1 MRISDVRVRQVA
13 VPRIYDT
20 YCADPKQLKATIDH
34 GRSTYQIIELT
45 TSDGLT
51 GIGEVSDIAP
61 RMDAPSPATLQD
73 LLSGVLVDTG
83 VPGGA
88 GVSAGVLVDAG
99 VLAGGDVRAW
109 RNLYDGVDE
118 ALPGDWYPEL
128 RQLMLFGVECALL
141 DLVGKTHGLPLYEL
155 LGGRCRRAASV
166 SWVAYLRGDATLEDE
181 LQALE
186 REVADQVGS
195 GMKAFKLKVG
205 EDHERDLER
214 VRLARKIAGT
224 VAYIKVDASG
234 FWEEDEALSRLRDMA
249 EAGADACETPIRALS
264 RPMSREDP
272 ARIEADAEGIA
283 EALAKVR
290 NRSPIPIIEHVADLG
305 DAFLTALIRHRAVDI
320 VNVVPCQAGGLRRAS
335 RLLHAAETA
344 GMPALL
350 GSTIE
355 LGPGTA
361 ASVHLAVSSTNV
373 EVPSDLVGPGLLQD
387 DVCANPFT
395 VEGGELA
402 PIEGP
407 GLGMVL
413 DEEKMERWSG

>member
-20 YCADPKQLKATIDH
+20 YCADPKLLKATIDH
-34 GRSTYQIIELT
+34 GRSTYQIIELKT
-45 TSDGLT
+45 PDGLT

-61 RMDAPSPATLQD
+61 RMDAPSPAVLRD
-73 LLSGVLVDTG
+73 LLSGVLA
-83 VPGGA
+83 GA
-88 GVSAGVLVDAG
+88 GA
-99 VLAGGDVRAW
+99 LAGGDGRAW
-109 RNLYDGVDE
+109 RSLYDRVDE

-128 RQLMLFGVECALL
+128 RQLILFGVECALL
-141 DLVGKTHGLPLYEL
+141 DLVGRAHGLPLYDL
-155 LGGRCRRAASV
+155 LGGRCRHAAAV

-186 REVADQVGS
+186 REVADQVES

-214 VRLARKIAGT
+214 VRITRRIAGHE
-224 VAYIKVDASG
+224 AYIKVDASG
-234 FWEEDEALSRLRDMA
+234 FWEEEEALSRLRDMD

-283 EALAKVR
+283 EALANVR
-290 NRSPIPIIEHVADLG
+290 GRSPIPIIEHVADLG

-320 VNVVPCQAGGLRRAS
+320 VNVVPCQAGGLRRAG

-361 ASVHLAVSSTNV
+361 ASVHLAVSSANV
-373 EVPSDLVGPGLLQD
+373 EVPSDLVGPGLLED
-387 DVCANPFT
+387 DVCVNFFSL
-395 VEGGELA
+395 EGGMLA
-402 PIEGP
+402 PFEGP
-407 GLGMVL
+407 GLGMEL
-413 DEEKMERWSG
+413 DEAKMERWSGQAGPGEPK

>member
-20 YCADPKQLKATIDH
+20 YCADPKHLKATIDH
-34 GRSTYQIIELT
+34 GRSTYQIIELKT
-45 TSDGLT
+45 LDGLT

-61 RMDAPSPATLQD
+61 RMDAPSPATLRE
-73 LLSGVLVDTG
+73 LLSGALTGGDT
-83 VPGGA
+83 
-88 GVSAGVLVDAG
+88 LVDAG
-99 VLAGGDVRAW
+99 ALIDGDRLIDGDVRAW
-109 RNLYDGVDE
+109 RGLYDGVDD

-141 DLVGKTHGLPLYEL
+141 DLVGKAHGIPLYEL
-155 LGGRCRRAASV
+155 LGGRCRRAAAV

-195 GMKAFKLKVG
+195 GMNAFKLKVG

-214 VRLARKIAGT
+214 VRLARRIAGPE
-224 VAYIKVDASG
+224 AYIKVDASG

-264 RPMSREDP
+264 RPMAREDP
-272 ARIEADAEGIA
+272 ARIEADADGIA

-290 NRSPIPIIEHVADLG
+290 GRSPIPIIEHVADLG
-305 DAFLTALIRHRAVDI
+305 DVFLTALIRHRAVDV
-320 VNVVPCQAGGLRRAS
+320 VNVVPCQAGGLRRAG

-361 ASVHLAVSSTNV
+361 ASVHLAVASANV

-395 VEGGELA
+395 LEGGELA
-402 PIEGP
+402 PFEGP
-407 GLGMVL
+407 GLGMKL
-413 DEEKMERWSG
+413 EEEKMERWSG

>member
-1 MRISDVRVRQVA
+1 M
-13 VPRIYDT
+13 
-20 YCADPKQLKATIDH
+20 
-34 GRSTYQIIELT
+34 
-45 TSDGLT
+45 
-51 GIGEVSDIAP
+51 
-61 RMDAPSPATLQD
+61 
-73 LLSGVLVDTG
+73 SGVLV
-83 VPGGA
+83 GA
-88 GVSAGVLVDAG
+88 GVPAGVLVDAG

-128 RQLMLFGVECALL
+128 RQLMRFGVECALL

-320 VNVVPCQAGGLRRAS
+320 VNVVPCQAGGLHRAS

-361 ASVHLAVSSTNV
+361 ASVHLAVSSANV

-395 VEGGELA
+395 LEGGELA
-402 PIEGP
+402 PFEGP

>member
-13 VPRIYDT
+13 IPRIYDT
-20 YCADPKQLKATIDH
+20 YCADPKHLKATIDH
-34 GRSTYQIIELT
+34 GRSTYQIIELKT
-45 TSDGLT
+45 ADGTT

-61 RMDAPSPATLQD
+61 RMDAPSPATLQV
-73 LLSGVLVDTG
+73 LLSGVLVDAG
-83 VPGGA
+83 VSGGA
-88 GVSAGVLVDAG
+88 GVPPGVG
-99 VLAGGDVRAW
+99 VPPGADVRAW
-109 RNLYDGVDE
+109 RSLYDRVDD

-128 RQLMLFGVECALL
+128 RQLILFGVECALL
-141 DLVGKTHGLPLYEL
+141 DLVGKTHSLPLYEL

-214 VRLARKIAGT
+214 VRLTRRIVGPE
-224 VAYIKVDASG
+224 AYIKVDASG
-234 FWEEDEALSRLRDMA
+234 FWAEDEALSRLRDMA

-272 ARIEADAEGIA
+272 ARIEAEAEGIA

-290 NRSPIPIIEHVADLG
+290 RRSPIPIIEHVADLG

-320 VNVVPCQAGGLRRAS
+320 VNVVPCQAGGLRRAG

-361 ASVHLAVSSTNV
+361 ASVHLAVSSANV

-395 VEGGELA
+395 LEGGELA
-402 PIEGP
+402 PCEGP

-413 DEEKMERWSG
+413 DEEKIDRWSG

>member
-34 GRSTYQIIELT
+34 GRSTYQIIELET
-45 TSDGLT
+45 PDGLT

-61 RMDAPSPATLQD
+61 RMDAPSPATLRD
-73 LLSGVLVDTG
+73 LLSGVLA
-83 VPGGA
+83 GA
-88 GVSAGVLVDAG
+88 GA
-99 VLAGGDVRAW
+99 LAGDGMLAGADALAGDGMGAW
-109 RNLYDGVDE
+109 RSLYDGVEE

-128 RQLMLFGVECALL
+128 RQLVLFGVECALL
-141 DLVGKTHGLPLYEL
+141 DLVGKVHGIPLYEL
-155 LGGRCRRAASV
+155 LGGRCRRAAAV

-186 REVADQVGS
+186 REVIDQVGS

-205 EDHERDLER
+205 EDHGRDLER
-214 VRLARKIAGT
+214 VKLARRIAGPE
-224 VAYIKVDASG
+224 AYFKVDASG
-234 FWEEDEALSRLRDMA
+234 YWDEDEAPSRLSDMA
-249 EAGADACETPIRALS
+249 EAGANACETPIRALS

-272 ARIEADAEGIA
+272 ARIEADADGIA

-290 NRSPIPIIEHVADLG
+290 GRSPIPIIEHVADLG
-305 DAFLTALIRHRAVDI
+305 DVFLTALIRHRAVDI
-320 VNVVPCQAGGLRRAS
+320 VNVVPCQAGGLRRAG

-344 GMPALL
+344 SIPALL

-361 ASVHLAVSSTNV
+361 ASVHLAVSSASV
-373 EVPSDLVGPGLLQD
+373 EVPSDLVGPGLLHD

-395 VEGGELA
+395 LEGGELA
-402 PIEGP
+402 PFEGP
-407 GLGMVL
+407 GLGIDL

>member
-20 YCADPKQLKATIDH
+20 YCADPKHLKATIDH
-34 GRSTYQIIELT
+34 GRSTYQIIELKT
-45 TSDGLT
+45 PDGLT

-61 RMDAPSPATLQD
+61 RMDAPSPATLRD
-73 LLSGVLVDTG
+73 LLSGVLVDG
-83 VPGGA
+83 DGLPA
-88 GVSAGVLVDAG
+88 GDVISDAG
-99 VLAGGDVRAW
+99 MPASGDVRAW
-109 RNLYDGVDE
+109 RGLFDGVDE
-118 ALPGDWYPEL
+118 ALPDNWYPEL
-128 RQLMLFGVECALL
+128 RQLILFGVECALL
-141 DLVGKTHGLPLYEL
+141 DLIGKAHGLPLYEL

-214 VRLARKIAGT
+214 VRLARRIAGPE
-224 VAYIKVDASG
+224 AYIKVDASG
-234 FWEEDEALSRLRDMA
+234 FWEEEEALPRLHDMA
-249 EAGADACETPIRALS
+249 QAGADACETPIRALS

-272 ARIEADAEGIA
+272 VRIEADADGIA

-290 NRSPIPIIEHVADLG
+290 GRSPIPIIEHVADLG
-305 DAFLTALIRHRAVDI
+305 DVFLTSLIRHRAVDI
-320 VNVVPCQAGGLRRAS
+320 VNVVPCQAGGLRRAG

-361 ASVHLAVSSTNV
+361 ASVHLAVSSTSV

-395 VEGGELA
+395 LEGGVLA
-402 PIEGP
+402 PFEGP
-407 GLGMVL
+407 GLGMEL

>member
-20 YCADPKQLKATIDH
+20 YCADPKQLKATINH
-34 GRSTYQIIELT
+34 GRSTYQIVELKT
-45 TSDGLT
+45 PDGLT

-61 RMDAPSPATLQD
+61 RMDAPTPAALQD
-73 LLSGVLVDTG
+73 LLSGVL
-83 VPGGA
+83 
-88 GVSAGVLVDAG
+88 
-99 VLAGGDVRAW
+99 AGGDVLAGSDVLADGDGRAW
-109 RNLYDGVDE
+109 RGLYDRTDE
-118 ALPGDWYPEL
+118 ALPGNWYPEL
-128 RQLMLFGVECALL
+128 RQLILFGVECALL
-141 DLVGKTHGLPLYEL
+141 DLVGKAHGIPLYEL
-155 LGGRCRRAASV
+155 LGGRCRRAATV

-214 VRLARKIAGT
+214 LRLARRIAGPG
-224 VAYIKVDASG
+224 AYIKVDASG
-234 FWEEDEALSRLRDMA
+234 FWEEDEALSRLRDMD

-290 NRSPIPIIEHVADLG
+290 GRSPIPIIEHVADLG

-320 VNVVPCQAGGLRRAS
+320 VNVVPCQAGGLRRAG

-361 ASVHLAVSSTNV
+361 ASVHLAVSSANV

-395 VEGGELA
+395 LEGGELA
-402 PIEGP
+402 PFEGP

-413 DEEKMERWSG
+413 DEEKMARWSVYAGPGEPK

>member
-1 MRISDVRVRQVA
+1 MRICDVRVRQVA

-34 GRSTYQIIELT
+34 GRSTYQIIELET
-45 TSDGLT
+45 PDGLT
-51 GIGEVSDIAP
+51 GVGEVSDIAP
-61 RMDAPSPATLQD
+61 RMDAPSPSTLRD
-73 LLSGVLVDTG
+73 LLSGVLDGGDTG
-83 VPGGA
+83 
-88 GVSAGVLVDAG
+88 
-99 VLAGGDVRAW
+99 AW
-109 RNLYDGVDE
+109 RSLYDQACE

-128 RQLMLFGVECALL
+128 RQLILFGVECALL
-141 DLVGKTHGLPLYEL
+141 DLIGNAHRLPLYEL

-166 SWVAYLRGDATLEDE
+166 SWVAYLRGDAMLEEE
-181 LQALE
+181 LLALE

-214 VRLARKIAGT
+214 VRLARGIAGSS
-224 VAYIKVDASG
+224 AYIKVDASG
-234 FWEEDEALSRLRDMA
+234 NWEEDEALSRLRDMA

-272 ARIEADAEGIA
+272 VRIEAEADGIA

-290 NRSPIPIIEHVADLG
+290 GRSPIPIIEHVADLG
-305 DAFLTALIRHRAVDI
+305 DVFLTALIRHRAVDI
-320 VNVVPCQAGGLRRAS
+320 VNVVPCQAGGLRRAG

-361 ASVHLAVSSTNV
+361 ASVHLAVSSSNV
-373 EVPSDLVGPGLLQD
+373 DVPSDLVGPGLLQD
-387 DVCANPFT
+387 DVCANPFSL
-395 VEGGELA
+395 EGGELA
-402 PIEGP
+402 PFEGP
-407 GLGMVL
+407 GLGMGL
-413 DEEKMERWSG
+413 DEEKMERWSGQAGPGRPGGAA